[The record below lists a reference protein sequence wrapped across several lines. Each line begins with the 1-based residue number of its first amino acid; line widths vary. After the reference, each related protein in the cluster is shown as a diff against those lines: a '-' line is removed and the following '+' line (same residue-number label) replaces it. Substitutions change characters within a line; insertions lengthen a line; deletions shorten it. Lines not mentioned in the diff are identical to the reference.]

1 MDLSSSSSQVRR
13 RSGIDDRANPI
24 GAKTRAPRGA
34 IVKDWSLQQSFAA
47 HLLDEIRAL
56 AQVDERVRDARAIE
70 RVARETTRRAV
81 RRRVDRERRGIWGGV
96 HDSSFPLPVAA

>member
-1 MDLSSSSSQVRR
+1 MSLHLGRRSGHMDLSSSSSQVRR

-47 HLLDEIRAL
+47 HLLNEIRAP
-56 AQVDERVRDARAIE
+56 A
-70 RVARETTRRAV
+70 
-81 RRRVDRERRGIWGGV
+81 
-96 HDSSFPLPVAA
+96 